1 MAGTNTRSS
10 LRPLPG
16 SRARTLTAALALAA
30 SLSVLRAQTPAQP
43 QFRGR
48 ADVVQVD
55 VSVLDKTGKPVTD
68 LTIADFDVRES
79 GASQKIDTL
88 ALLTANPAL
97 LPAAEPGAAAPP
109 AETATGVVIRRLPP
123 RIFVFAL
130 DLAHLSTSG
139 FDRTR
144 AAIRSFLDDGLRPG
158 DLAGVVVEG
167 KMLGNQIIAD
177 KDRLLALLAEVK
189 LPANMSRYAEMRQWP
204 KVIDEEEANR
214 IAVRRLP
221 EALDAAVL
229 RACTERPSDCGGVGG
244 GGRAAVEAQIESKAA
259 KIAGES
265 QNDAIVALNIL
276 KALANGLGRFPGPKH
291 VLLFSEG
298 FYTGE
303 FMDRVTDVSGL
314 AAQNNVRISTLD
326 ARGLAT
332 DPRMDNLLGE
342 APLLSTTDHVVL
354 GNDINADVLATL
366 AYETG
371 GERVR
376 NRNILRP
383 ALDRIADITGT
394 YYLLGYS
401 PATPFDGKYRRIDVS
416 VRRPGLTV
424 VARRGYLAVRRPS
437 ATDASATADVAGDPI
452 VPAPVTAVGPAN
464 AARDRV
470 RMEEIHAA
478 VSDRLAAP
486 AGAATANSAASTLAR
501 EGWALY
507 GEGKVEAAREKLALA
522 SAQGAGIWADY
533 ALALCEFTLRNA
545 AAAATLWERIRKVEP
560 GYEPLYFDLADAYL
574 TTGRLADAV
583 SLLREATRRWPKDA
597 DTHNALGLV
606 LLKRGASDDAIESFQ
621 RAVDAAPDDG
631 VGWLNLGSASHAR
644 YLRRLGGSAGER
656 SLGSRDKERAI
667 QSYQK
672 YLAIGGPYEAQARS
686 ALTALGWSK

>member
-1 MAGTNTRSS
+1 MS
-10 LRPLPG
+10 
-16 SRARTLTAALALAA
+16 AALALAA
-30 SLSVLRAQTPAQP
+30 SLAVLRAQTPAQPQP

-55 VSVLDKTGKPVTD
+55 VSVLDKDGKPVTD

-79 GASQKIDTL
+79 GAAQKIDTL
-88 ALLTANPAL
+88 ALLTANASLMPN
-97 LPAAEPGAAAPP
+97 AAPGAATP
-109 AETATGVVIRRLPP
+109 ATADTVNGVSIRRLPP
-123 RIFVFAL
+123 RIFVFVL
-130 DLAHLSTSG
+130 DLAHLSATG

-144 AAIRSFLDDGLRPG
+144 TAIRGFLDDGLRPG

-167 KMLGNQIIAD
+167 TMLGNQIIAD
-177 KDRLLALLAEVK
+177 KSRLLALLADVK
-189 LPANMSRYAEMRQWP
+189 LPAGLSRYAEMRQWP
-204 KVIDEEEANR
+204 KVIDEEEAYR

-221 EALDAAVL
+221 EAFDAAVL
-229 RACTERPSDCGGVGG
+229 RACTERPSDCSSVGG
-244 GGRAAVEAQIESKAA
+244 NGRAAVEAQIESKAA
-259 KIAGES
+259 KVAGES
-265 QNDAIVALNIL
+265 QHDAINALNVL
-276 KALANGLGRFPGPKH
+276 KTLANGLGRFPGPKH

-298 FYTGE
+298 FYAGE

-342 APLLSTTDHVVL
+342 SPLLSTTDHVVL
-354 GNDINADVLATL
+354 GNDVNADALATL

-376 NRNILRP
+376 NRNVLRP

-401 PATPFDGKYRRIDVS
+401 PTTPFDGKYRRIEVT
-416 VRRPGLTV
+416 VRRPGVIV
-424 VARRGYLAVRRPS
+424 VARRGYLAVRRPG
-437 ATDASATADVAGDPI
+437 TADGSAPAAVAGATI
-452 VPAPVTAVGPAN
+452 APAPTTAAEVAS

-470 RMEEIHAA
+470 RMEETRAA
-478 VSDRLAAP
+478 VTERLTAPTGAAP
-486 AGAATANSAASTLAR
+486 VSAAASALAR

-507 GEGKVEAAREKLALA
+507 GEGKVEAARDKLAAA
-522 SAQGAGIWADY
+522 SAQGAGMWADY
-533 ALALCEFTLRNA
+533 ALAVSEFTLRNA

-574 TTGRLADAV
+574 TTGRLSDAV
-583 SLLREATRRWPKDA
+583 TLLREATRRWPKDA

-621 RAVDAAPDDG
+621 RAVDVAPEDG

-644 YLRRLGGSAGER
+644 YLRRIGGSAGER
-656 SLGSRDKERAI
+656 SLGARDKERAI
-667 QSYQK
+667 QCYQK
-672 YLAIGGPYEAQARS
+672 YLALGGPYEAQART
-686 ALTALGWSK
+686 ALTSLGWSK